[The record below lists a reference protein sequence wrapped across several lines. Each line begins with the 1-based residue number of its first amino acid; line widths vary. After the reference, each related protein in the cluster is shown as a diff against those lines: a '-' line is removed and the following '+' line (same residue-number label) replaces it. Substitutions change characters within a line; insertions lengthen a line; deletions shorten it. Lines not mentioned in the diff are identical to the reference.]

1 MIDKP
6 KITQIKNLALD
17 VDKEWVDEKGRKFT
31 EVIRQE
37 YTGNSCVFSG
47 GVVEGSKVPE
57 DKYYL
62 KWERAGEDST
72 MVLMRRDEIIAVNW
86 ICAGIMWTDSLETE
100 EGK

>member
-6 KITQIKNLALD
+6 KITQIENLSLD
-17 VDKEWVDEKGRKFT
+17 VDKEWTDEQGRKFT

-37 YTGNSCVFSG
+37 YTGNQCVFSG
-47 GVVEGSKVPE
+47 GIVEGCEVPE

-62 KWERAGEDST
+62 RWERAGEEPT

-86 ICAGIMWTDSLETE
+86 ICAGVMWTDSLAS
-100 EGK
+100 K